1 MTCGP
6 RKVGSAKGANRYE
19 KQQLGLRATGEGR
32 CPFDHLNYYHNLL
45 AGLMQVSAGCVVCVI
60 DRLGTQREPTN
71 LCEADQPEALRRIR
85 RVRNPLFSGGL
96 GLCNPPE
103 KVSSGF
109 ASSEPVEYAEGL
121 FCVAATHQGPRGLR
135 KRLSEGVGS
144 QSHRPRCYLP
154 QPPGVFSDRTSLRRR
169 KE

>member
-60 DRLGTQREPTN
+60 DRLGIQREPTN

-85 RVRNPLFSGGL
+85 RARNPSL
-96 GLCNPPE
+96 
-103 KVSSGF
+103 VVVAGF
-109 ASSEPVEYAEGL
+109 AVL
-121 FCVAATHQGPRGLR
+121 LRKCRRGLR
-135 KRLSEGVGS
+135 LPSRSSTLRACFVSPPRIRDRVVCGNGS
-144 QSHRPRCYLP
+144 ARVLGANRTAPDVICRNHR
-154 QPPGVFSDRTSLRRR
+154 VFFQIAQV
-169 KE
+169 